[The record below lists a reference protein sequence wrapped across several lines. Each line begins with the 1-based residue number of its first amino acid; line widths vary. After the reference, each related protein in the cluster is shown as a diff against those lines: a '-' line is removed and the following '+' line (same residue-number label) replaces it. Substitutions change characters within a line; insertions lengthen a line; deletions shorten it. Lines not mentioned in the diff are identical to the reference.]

1 MRQKINLPKCRNP
14 KSHGEPKLK
23 IPFASIKTK
32 KGDANGPN
40 SNQDTGVEFLN
51 RIKDHSAYFY
61 KKLHSCKKHKKYD
74 ISYLIEQHGDTI
86 LVHAREDGQLPNFVS
101 LS

>member
-1 MRQKINLPKCRNP
+1 MVNQNWKYHLLLSRP
-14 KSHGEPKLK
+14 
-23 IPFASIKTK
+23 K

-40 SNQDTGVEFLN
+40 STQDTGVEFLN

-74 ISYLIEQHGDTI
+74 ISYLIEQHRDTI
-86 LVHAREDGQLPNFVS
+86 LVPREDGQLPNFVS